1 MSISLPGVRLASFK
15 TLILIMVF
23 MQRAWAFDIETGNGP
38 IEVVITTVAPI
49 IFEDV
54 SPSGGDA
61 TLVLRA
67 TTLITNAW
75 FDAAA
80 PYHDSAVGVYSRI
93 DRRPSGESATN
104 ENINIAAIYAS
115 YQVLNVLLPNRV
127 NDWRQMMVNA
137 GLDPDD
143 TSMDTTTA
151 VGIGN
156 VAGAA
161 VAQGRLNDGMNQAG
175 FIGQD
180 VHAQPF
186 ADYTGYAPVNTAYE
200 LKRASR
206 WQPDIQRKG
215 VGIYKVQQ
223 FVTPQYSN
231 VEPYSY
237 QNPKQF
243 SVPLPFNS
251 YSFFKKRYKAQA
263 DEVLYASA
271 NLNDEQKLMAELFDD
286 KIEALGFSAVFAAQ
300 SRGLD
305 LLEFIELDFL
315 TNMAAFDAGIFVWQE
330 KMKYDAVRP
339 FSAIRHIYGD
349 DDVVAWGG
357 PGQGAVTLPANQWR
371 SYLEEA
377 DHPEYPS
384 ASTCFCAAHAQSA
397 RMYLGDDLLGYPVVR
412 EAGSSR
418 VEPGIVPAAD
428 TVLVFPTWTEFVD
441 DCGQSRVWAGVH
453 FQAAVDESL
462 AACDIFGE
470 MAYGYLETLLNGTAP
485 VRAPSSPLVDPASFD
500 SKHHFF

>member
-1 MSISLPGVRLASFK
+1 
-15 TLILIMVF
+15 
-23 MQRAWAFDIETGNGP
+23 
-38 IEVVITTVAPI
+38 
-49 IFEDV
+49 
-54 SPSGGDA
+54 
-61 TLVLRA
+61 
-67 TTLITNAW
+67 
-75 FDAAA
+75 
-80 PYHDSAVGVYSRI
+80 
-93 DRRPSGESATN
+93 
-104 ENINIAAIYAS
+104 
-115 YQVLNVLLPNRV
+115 
-127 NDWRQMMVNA
+127 
-137 GLDPDD
+137 
-143 TSMDTTTA
+143 
-151 VGIGN
+151 
-156 VAGAA
+156 
-161 VAQGRLNDGMNQAG
+161 
-175 FIGQD
+175 
-180 VHAQPF
+180 
-186 ADYTGYAPVNTAYE
+186 
-200 LKRASR
+200 
-206 WQPDIQRKG
+206 
-215 VGIYKVQQ
+215 
-223 FVTPQYSN
+223 
-231 VEPYSY
+231 
-237 QNPKQF
+237 
-243 SVPLPFNS
+243 
-251 YSFFKKRYKAQA
+251 
-263 DEVLYASA
+263 
-271 NLNDEQKLMAELFDD
+271 MAELFDD